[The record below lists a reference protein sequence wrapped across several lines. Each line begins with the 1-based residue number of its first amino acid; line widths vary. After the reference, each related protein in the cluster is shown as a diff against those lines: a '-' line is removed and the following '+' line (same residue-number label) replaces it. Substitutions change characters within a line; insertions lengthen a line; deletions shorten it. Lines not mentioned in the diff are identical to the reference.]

1 MTDPAAPTLTLT
13 NDTGSSGT
21 DNITSNAALTLAGD
35 EVGAVVEY
43 STDDINWS
51 GTLPVAAA
59 GANTVYVRQT
69 DVAGNVGP
77 SSSITF
83 TLDVTDPAAPTLTL
97 TNDTGSSGT
106 DNITSNAALTLAGDE
121 VGAVVEYST
130 DDINWSGT
138 LPVAAAGANTVYV
151 RQTDVAGNVGPSSS
165 ITFTLDVTDPAAP
178 TLTLTN
184 DTGSSGTDN
193 ITSNAALTL
202 AGDEVGAVVEYST
215 DDINWSG
222 TLPVA
227 AAGANT
233 VYVRQ
238 TDVAGNV
245 GPSSSITFTLDV
257 TDPAAP
263 TLTLTNDT
271 GSSGTDNIT
280 SNAALTLAGDEVG
293 AVVEYSTDDINWS
306 GTLPVA
312 AAGAN
317 TVYVRQT
324 DVAGNV
330 GPSSSIT
337 FTLDVTDPA
346 APTLTLTNDTGSS
359 GTDNITSNAALTLAG
374 DEVGAVVEY
383 STDDINWSG
392 TLPVAAAGAN
402 TVYVRQTDV
411 AGNVGP
417 SSSITFTLDV
427 TDPAAPTLTLTND
440 TGSSGTD
447 NITSNAA
454 LTLAGDEVGAVVE
467 YSTDDINWSGTLP
480 VAAAGANTVYVR
492 QTDVAGNV
500 GPSSSITFTLDV
512 TDPAAPTLTLTN
524 DTGSS
529 GTDNITSNAA
539 LTLAGDEVGAV
550 VEYSTDDINWSGT
563 LPVAAAGA
571 NTVYVRQTDVAGNVG
586 PSSSITF
593 TLDVTDP
600 AAPTLTLTN
609 DTGSSGTDNITS
621 NAALT
626 LAGDEVGAV
635 VEYSTDD
642 INWSGTLPVAAAG
655 ANTVYVRQ
663 TDVAGNVG
671 PSSSITFTLDV
682 TDPAAPTLTLT
693 NDTGS
698 SGTDNI
704 TSNAALTLAGD
715 EVGAVVEYRRTTST
729 GAGRCR

>member
-1 MTDPAAPTLTLT
+1 MAYSEAVTVAGGPPSLTLNSGGTATYLSGSGTSTLTFTYTVGAGQTAADLAVVAFNLNAATIRDTAGNNANNAGAVANPAGTLVVDTTDPAAPTLTLT

-271 GSSGTDNIT
+271 GSSGT
-280 SNAALTLAGDEVG
+280 
-293 AVVEYSTDDINWS
+293 
-306 GTLPVA
+306 
-312 AAGAN
+312 
-317 TVYVRQT
+317 R
-324 DVAGNV
+324 
-330 GPSSSIT
+330 
-337 FTLDVTDPA
+337 
-346 APTLTLTNDTGSS
+346 
-359 GTDNITSNAALTLAG
+359 
-374 DEVGAVVEY
+374 
-383 STDDINWSG
+383 
-392 TLPVAAAGAN
+392 
-402 TVYVRQTDV
+402 
-411 AGNVGP
+411 
-417 SSSITFTLDV
+417 
-427 TDPAAPTLTLTND
+427 
-440 TGSSGTD
+440 
-447 NITSNAA
+447 
-454 LTLAGDEVGAVVE
+454 
-467 YSTDDINWSGTLP
+467 
-480 VAAAGANTVYVR
+480 
-492 QTDVAGNV
+492 
-500 GPSSSITFTLDV
+500 
-512 TDPAAPTLTLTN
+512 
-524 DTGSS
+524 
-529 GTDNITSNAA
+529 
-539 LTLAGDEVGAV
+539 
-550 VEYSTDDINWSGT
+550 
-563 LPVAAAGA
+563 
-571 NTVYVRQTDVAGNVG
+571 
-586 PSSSITF
+586 
-593 TLDVTDP
+593 
-600 AAPTLTLTN
+600 
-609 DTGSSGTDNITS
+609 
-621 NAALT
+621 
-626 LAGDEVGAV
+626 
-635 VEYSTDD
+635 
-642 INWSGTLPVAAAG
+642 
-655 ANTVYVRQ
+655 
-663 TDVAGNVG
+663 
-671 PSSSITFTLDV
+671 
-682 TDPAAPTLTLT
+682 
-693 NDTGS
+693 
-698 SGTDNI
+698 
-704 TSNAALTLAGD
+704 
-715 EVGAVVEYRRTTST
+715 
-729 GAGRCR
+729 